1 MLPAHPQDDGPAAL
15 PPPAD
20 PRDASAAITL
30 DPAAGSQ
37 FVRAV
42 FGMDGKGGHVTPVGG
57 HGSHLMG
64 DLAAANALIVV
75 PEDDEALDAG
85 ARVQVLVLDRDF

>member
-1 MLPAHPQDDGPAAL
+1 MTLGRRQAASS
-15 PPPAD
+15 
-20 PRDASAAITL
+20 SA
-30 DPAAGSQ
+30 
-37 FVRAV
+37 RV
-42 FGMDGKGGHVTPVGG
+42 FGIDGKGAHVTPVGG

-75 PEDDEALDAG
+75 PAGRRGARVG